1 MRLPATLVVVVTLLA
16 VLSACGLFHP
26 VEPEDAAE
34 RAVAGAALGAALGTG
49 LGTTLAINPGLGSI
63 IGAES
68 GAALGA
74 AAGVATAAPIPD
86 YHPIPVPTAQVIPG
100 FYDGWP
106 PGYHAPPG
114 NPETN
119 GPPSG

>member
-1 MRLPATLVVVVTLLA
+1 MRLPATGMVVVTLLA
-16 VLSACGLFHP
+16 VLTACHP

-49 LGTTLAINPGLGSI
+49 LGTTLAISPGIGSI

-68 GAALGA
+68 GATLGA
-74 AAGVATAAPIPD
+74 VAGIVTAAPVPS
-86 YHPIPVPTAQVIPG
+86 YHPLAVPTAAVIPG

-106 PGYHAPPG
+106 PGYHKWPA
-114 NPETN
+114 NPETQA
-119 GPPSG
+119 PPAG